1 MNLLSTKTVALSAMF
16 ALGTLLSSSA
26 HAAILYTADG
36 APVMTKDGNA
46 VLVRDVESD
55 ADASAQALIVSE
67 KAIPSD
73 RVVYFDFNKSRLNKD
88 AKRQLRCLSMKLHK
102 EPHKTV
108 TVVGYADRMGNTAY
122 NEKLALRR
130 AKSVRDYLVAKGV
143 KAKAVQVRSLGESI
157 STANCPADLQRK
169 KMISCL
175 AEDRRVE
182 IEVK

>member
-16 ALGTLLSSSA
+16 ALGTLMASTS

-36 APVMTKDGNA
+36 APVMTKDGGN
-46 VLVRDVESD
+46 VLVRDAEPD
-55 ADASAQALIVSE
+55 ADASAEALVVSE

-73 RVVYFDFNKSRLNKD
+73 RVVYFDFNKSTLSKE
-88 AKRQLRCLSMKLHK
+88 AKRQLRCAATKLRQEK
-102 EPHKTV
+102 GKAV

-130 AKSVRDYLVAKGV
+130 AKVVRDYLVGKGV
-143 KAKAVQVRSLGESI
+143 KAKAVQVRSLGESV
-157 STANCPADLQRK
+157 STANCPADLARA